1 MKLLIMPYIHQ
12 FPGQEQESAQIALER
27 FINVFKTTSVREN
40 GQAIELQDDQSV
52 RTQIDL
58 ALDNLD
64 INTMLDPDMPNTGG
78 MEVMATIKHDLS
90 LELEAM
96 LSTQKN

>member
-1 MKLLIMPYIHQ
+1 MKLLIMPYIDR
-12 FPGQEQESAQIALER
+12 FPGQGQESEQVSLER
-27 FINVFKTTSVREN
+27 LINALKTVSVRKI
-40 GQAIELQDDQSV
+40 GQLIELQDDQSIQ
-52 RTQIDL
+52 TQIDS

-78 MEVMATIKHDLS
+78 MEVMATIKRDLS

-96 LSTQKN
+96 LDTQKH

>member
-1 MKLLIMPYIHQ
+1 MKLLIMPNIDRFQ
-12 FPGQEQESAQIALER
+12 DQEQKSAQISLDRLIKAL
-27 FINVFKTTSVREN
+27 KTVSVRKS

-78 MEVMATIKHDLS
+78 MEVMATIKRDLS